1 MHKIIAY
8 QQKKQ
13 TIVFGY
19 RTIKMTST
27 PLDAGRSAGI
37 YKLNTVNHLI
47 AHFDTDHNPISFKA
61 TQTLG
66 LLASSNAL
74 KTPEGQLTIR
84 HYRPG
89 LSMRHL
95 VYHTTP
101 TNAIQQK
108 TATIKQSIQQLNA
121 TQRQTCLWKFFDQII
136 NQLTP
141 LWAAGIALND
151 ITPSNILLD
160 WDGQQVWLVDTG
172 NATKINDDCSVY
184 EVTSPGFYTTTQL
197 RQSPTPKS
205 DATAALI
212 SLTKVLYPPS
222 IQRSY
227 FTSIRV
233 RNSENIVNNYLCI
246 HWPTFLV
253 TLCNIDQQ
261 LADQIKQ
268 KFQIIL
274 NVSTPNIA
282 YFNYALPVRRITDI
296 ALIQHILNRNNL
308 VQYTTIHP
316 YFSDQYVHIKSSKN
330 IDHIIKIL
338 SDKLPPA
345 TQSALN
351 HSHPQQTGCCS
362 IQ

>member
-1 MHKIIAY
+1 MAC
-8 QQKKQ
+8 
-13 TIVFGY
+13 
-19 RTIKMTST
+19 T

-37 YKLNTVNHLI
+37 YNLKTANHLI
-47 AHFDTDHNPISFKA
+47 AHFDTDHNHMSFKA
-61 TQTLG
+61 TQILG

-74 KTPEGQLTIR
+74 KTPKGQLTIR
-84 HYRPG
+84 HHRPG

-95 VYHTTP
+95 VYDTQAP
-101 TNAIQQK
+101 TAIQQN
-108 TATIKQSIQQLNA
+108 AMAIKQSIQQLNA
-121 TQRQTCLWKFFDQII
+121 TQRQNCLWKFFDQII

-160 WDGQQVWLVDTG
+160 WDSQHVWLVDTG
-172 NATKINDDCSVY
+172 NASEINDDCSVY

-212 SLTKVLYPPS
+212 SLTKALYPTS

-233 RNSENIVNNYLCI
+233 RNSKNIVNNYVCI
-246 HWPTFLV
+246 HWPTFLA

-261 LADQIKQ
+261 LANQIKQ
-268 KFQIIL
+268 KFKFIR
-274 NVSTPNIA
+274 NVSTPNVA
-282 YFNYALPVRRITDI
+282 HFNYALPVRRITDI
-296 ALIQHILNRNNL
+296 ALIQHILSRNNL

-338 SDKLPPA
+338 SDKLSPA
-345 TQSALN
+345 TKPTPN
-351 HSHPQQTGCCS
+351 HNQPQQTGCCV
-362 IQ
+362 IA

>member
-1 MHKIIAY
+1 MA
-8 QQKKQ
+8 
-13 TIVFGY
+13 
-19 RTIKMTST
+19 ST

-47 AHFDTDHNPISFKA
+47 AHFDTDHNHMSFKA
-61 TQTLG
+61 TQILG

-74 KTPEGQLTIR
+74 KTPKGQLTIR

-95 VYHTTP
+95 VYHTTS
-101 TNAIQQK
+101 TNAIQQN
-108 TATIKQSIQQLNA
+108 AMAIKQSIQQLNA
-121 TQRQTCLWKFFDQII
+121 IQRQTCLWKFFDQII
-136 NQLTP
+136 EQLTP

-160 WDGQQVWLVDTG
+160 WDGQHVWLVDTG
-172 NATKINDDCSVY
+172 NATEINDDCSVY

-212 SLTKVLYPPS
+212 SLTKALYPTS
-222 IQRSY
+222 IQPSY

-246 HWPTFLV
+246 DWPTFLA

-261 LADQIKQ
+261 LANQIKQ
-268 KFQIIL
+268 KFKFIR
-274 NVSTPNIA
+274 NVSTPNVA
-282 YFNYALPVRRITDI
+282 YFNYALPVEAHYRYRTDP
-296 ALIQHILNRNNL
+296 
-308 VQYTTIHP
+308 T
-316 YFSDQYVHIKSSKN
+316 
-330 IDHIIKIL
+330 
-338 SDKLPPA
+338 
-345 TQSALN
+345 
-351 HSHPQQTGCCS
+351 HSQQK
-362 IQ
+362 